1 MKPLAIMRLKKSD
14 INNRTP
20 EYYEK
25 INEGLQRALAQR
37 AFQQQLAVR
46 RAYHEKI
53 LNMMVDPEF
62 AVKIR
67 LQALQR
73 ISVWRDEQTCSEFY
87 CRTWENILAMPS
99 IDAMKEAVL
108 LDKNWSNTL
117 QQNSPISG
125 WNLEG
130 AE

>member
-1 MKPLAIMRLKKSD
+1 M
-14 INNRTP
+14 
-20 EYYEK
+20 
-25 INEGLQRALAQR
+25 AQR

-53 LNMMVDPEF
+53 INKMVDPEF

-108 LDKNWSNTL
+108 LDKNWSNAL